1 MSKDKLMESECVVT
15 FDFAENFPF
24 QMQDEVQG
32 AHCTSVMETHNAF
45 IIYYIVNGEKKNKSF
60 CVISDCLKHDATAV
74 NSFIKLL
81 VEDIKLT
88 IAHFSKIIYF
98 CDGGSPH

>member
-45 IIYYIVNGEKKNKSF
+45 IIYYIVNGKKK
-60 CVISDCLKHDATAV
+60 K
-74 NSFIKLL
+74 
-81 VEDIKLT
+81 
-88 IAHFSKIIYF
+88 
-98 CDGGSPH
+98 